1 MIKLGYLF
9 ALLVVIATAQKTTPD
24 GFELWTADLLTQVE
38 EALKTDAASN
48 PQHVSVQHLADFPN
62 DTFMLARR
70 DADGVAEWH
79 ETQTD
84 IFFVRSG
91 SATLVVGGNMMG
103 GTTVEPHEK
112 RNGIIE
118 GGVRRKLV
126 PGDVVRIP
134 PRVPHQ
140 ILLDGSKGFTY
151 FVIKVKG

>member
-62 DTFMLARR
+62 
-70 DADGVAEWH
+70 G
-79 ETQTD
+79 
-84 IFFVRSG
+84 
-91 SATLVVGGNMMG
+91 
-103 GTTVEPHEK
+103 
-112 RNGIIE
+112 IE

-126 PGDVVRIP
+126 RGNVVRVP
-134 PRVPHQ
+134 PRVPNQ
-140 ILLDGSKGFTY
+140 ILLDGSQGFRY
-151 FVIKVKG
+151 FVIKAKG